1 MRKFFVI
8 ITLISIQYM
17 YAGDK
22 ILDEIDI
29 ACDKLKKT
37 ISSGDFRSFKSSY
50 HRDAVLVNGISNKCY
65 PIKKA
70 FDGWKKGF
78 DDTKEGSMDAN
89 LELKFS
95 QRIFDSSTAH
105 EIGIFHY
112 YTIDKKGVQTD
123 TYVHFESLWIKKQ
136 HKWFMLMENQKSKTN
151 KENWDRF
158 PSGI

>member
-8 ITLISIQYM
+8 ITIISTQLI
-17 YAGDK
+17 YAEDSVLGGIDRAWDK
-22 ILDEIDI
+22 IK
-29 ACDKLKKT
+29 AT
-37 ISSGDFRSFKSSY
+37 ITKGDFRSFKSSY
-50 HRDAVLVNGISNKCY
+50 HRDAILVNGISKKCY
-65 PIKKA
+65 PIKTA
-70 FDGWKKGF
+70 LDGWKQGF

-105 EIGIFHY
+105 ETGIFHY

-136 HKWFMLMENQKSKTN
+136 NKWFMMMENQISRSDKEEWDKFKSV
-151 KENWDRF
+151 
-158 PSGI
+158 I

>member
-1 MRKFFVI
+1 MRKTLFI
-8 ITLISIQYM
+8 ISLISIQYM

-29 ACDKLKKT
+29 AWGKIKNT

-65 PIKKA
+65 PIRKA
-70 FDGWKKGF
+70 FDGWKQGF
-78 DDTKEGSMDAN
+78 MDTKAGVLDAN

-95 QRIFDSSTAH
+95 RRVFDSSTAH

-112 YTIDKKGVQTD
+112 YTINKEGKKTD
-123 TYVHFESLWIKKQ
+123 SYVHFESLWIKKQ
-136 HKWFMLMENQKSKTN
+136 NKWFILMENQISRKDKEEWDKFKSV
-151 KENWDRF
+151 
-158 PSGI
+158 I

>member
-8 ITLISIQYM
+8 ITIISIQYM

-29 ACDKLKKT
+29 AWGKIKNT
-37 ISSGDFRSFKSSY
+37 ISSGDFRSFKSLY

-70 FDGWKKGF
+70 FDGWKNGF
-78 DDTKEGSMDAN
+78 LDTKAGILDAN
-89 LELKFS
+89 LELKFT
-95 QRIFDSSTAH
+95 RRVFDSSTAH

-112 YTIDKKGVQTD
+112 YTINKEGKQTD
-123 TYVHFESLWIKKQ
+123 SYVHFESLWIKKQ
-136 HKWFMLMENQKSKTN
+136 HKWFMLMENQISRTDKEEWDKFKSTT
-151 KENWDRF
+151 
-158 PSGI
+158 

>member
-8 ITLISIQYM
+8 ITIISTQLI
-17 YAGDK
+17 YAEDSVLGGIDRAWDK
-22 ILDEIDI
+22 IK
-29 ACDKLKKT
+29 AT
-37 ISSGDFRSFKSSY
+37 ITKGDFRSFKSSY
-50 HRDAVLVNGISNKCY
+50 HRDAILVNGISKKCY
-65 PIKKA
+65 PIKTA
-70 FDGWKKGF
+70 LDGWKQGF

-105 EIGIFHY
+105 ETGIFHY

-136 HKWFMLMENQKSKTN
+136 NKWFMMMENQVSRSDKEEWDKFKSTT
-151 KENWDRF
+151 
-158 PSGI
+158 